1 MNQQKTILVLGGGV
15 GGQTAAN
22 ALALRLGGRHRVVL
36 VEKEADFS
44 FSPSFLWV
52 LTGERTPEQIQK
64 PMAKMLRPGVE
75 FIRAEATAIR
85 PADKTVE
92 TTTGNL
98 KFDYLVISP
107 GAELA
112 PEKVPGFQDG
122 ALNLYTLEGSQK
134 IAEWLQAST
143 GGRVAVLISSS
154 PFKCPAAPYEAA
166 FLVRDFLN
174 KRGKAAEVSV
184 FTPEPYPM
192 PTAGP
197 DVGAAMRGMLES
209 KGIVF
214 NPSHKVSKI
223 DAQGKT
229 ISFDDGKTVAF
240 DLLIAVPPHR
250 APKVVRESG
259 LANEAGWIPVDRETL
274 ATKQDGI
281 YAIGDA
287 SFIALAGG
295 KALPK
300 AGIFA
305 HVQAEIVAENIA
317 EIIDGRAPRKR
328 FDGEGWC
335 AIELGGGVAA
345 FGNGSFFGETPQ
357 MQLYP
362 PSQAWHLGK
371 VLFEKWWMAPFGLRR
386 EALRLAM
393 RLGSKIKGI
402 NVRA

>member
-1 MNQQKTILVLGGGV
+1 MSQQKTVLILGGGV
-15 GGQTAAN
+15 GGQTVAN

-36 VEKEADFS
+36 VEKEVDFS
-44 FSPSFLWV
+44 FSPSFLWI
-52 LTGERTPEQIQK
+52 LTGERTPAQIQK
-64 PMAKMLRPGVE
+64 PMAKMLRPDVE
-75 FIRAEATAIR
+75 LIQAEATAIR
-85 PADKTVE
+85 PAEKIVE

-112 PEKVPGFQDG
+112 PEKVPGFQEG
-122 ALNLYTLEGSQK
+122 ALNLYTLEDSKK
-134 IAEWLQAST
+134 IAEYLQASA

-174 KRGKAAEVSV
+174 KRGKTAEVSV
-184 FTPEPYPM
+184 YTPEPYPM

-209 KGIVF
+209 KGITF
-214 NPSHKVSKI
+214 HPGHKVAKI
-223 DAQGKT
+223 DAQAKT
-229 ISFDDGKTVAF
+229 ISFDDGKTAAF
-240 DLLIAVPPHR
+240 DLLIGVPPHR

-274 ATKQDGI
+274 ATKQDGV

-305 HVQAEIVAENIA
+305 HVQADIVAENIA
-317 EIIDGRAPRKR
+317 EILDGRAPRRR

-335 AIELGGGVAA
+335 AIELGSGVAA
-345 FGNGSFFGETPQ
+345 FGNGSFFGEIPQ
-357 MQLYP
+357 MKLHQ
-362 PSQAWHLGK
+362 PSQAWHWGK
-371 VLFEKWWMAPFGLRR
+371 VLFEKWWLAPFGLRR

-402 NVRA
+402 DVRA

>member
-1 MNQQKTILVLGGGV
+1 MNKQKTVLILGGGV
-15 GGQTAAN
+15 GGQTVAN

-75 FIRAEATAIR
+75 LIRAEATAIR
-85 PADKTVE
+85 PAERTVE
-92 TTTGNL
+92 TSAGPL
-98 KFDYLVISP
+98 EFDSLVISL

-112 PEKVPGFQDG
+112 PEKLPGFQDG
-122 ALNLYTLEGSQK
+122 AFNLYTLEGSKK
-134 IAEWLQAST
+134 IAEWLQTSA
-143 GGRVAVLISSS
+143 GGRVAILICSS

-174 KRGKAAEVSV
+174 KHGKTAEVAV
-184 FTPEPYPM
+184 YTPEPYPM

-209 KGIVF
+209 KGIAF
-214 NPSHKVSKI
+214 QPGSKVAKI
-223 DAQGKT
+223 DAQVKT
-229 ISFDDGKTVAF
+229 ISFDDGTTAAF
-240 DLLIAVPPHR
+240 DLLIGVPPHTS
-250 APKVVRESG
+250 PKVAKESS

-274 ATKQDGI
+274 ATKQEGI
-281 YAIGDA
+281 YAIGDV

-300 AGIFA
+300 AGVFA
-305 HVQAEIVAENIA
+305 HMQAEIVAENIA
-317 EIIDGRAPRKR
+317 EILDGRAPRRR

-335 AIELGGGVAA
+335 AIELGSGAAA
-345 FGNGSFFGETPQ
+345 FGDGSFFGETPKMRLHQ
-357 MQLYP
+357 
-362 PSQAWHLGK
+362 PSQAWHWGK
-371 VLFEKWWMAPFGLRR
+371 VLFEKWWLAPFGLRR

-393 RLGSKIKGI
+393 RLGGKLKGI
-402 NVRA
+402 NVRT